1 MTALKIKSALSSFF
15 LLKGIIAAGLE
26 QIKFEWNKTWHYFVG
41 RGGYRFRKVGDK
53 YKNLDRSF
61 LHIYLD
67 YRYSS
72 TYLFKARN

>member
-1 MTALKIKSALSSFF
+1 MTAQKIKSTLSSFF

-41 RGGYRFRKVGDK
+41 RGGIYRFRKVGDK

-67 YRYSS
+67 YR
-72 TYLFKARN
+72 

>member
-41 RGGYRFRKVGDK
+41 EGGIYRFRKVGDK
-53 YKNLDRSF
+53 YKNLDHSF

-67 YRYSS
+67 YR
-72 TYLFKARN
+72 

>member
-1 MTALKIKSALSSFF
+1 MTAQKIKSALSSFF

-41 RGGYRFRKVGDK
+41 RGGIYRFRKVGDK

-67 YRYSS
+67 YR
-72 TYLFKARN
+72 

>member
-1 MTALKIKSALSSFF
+1 MTAQKIKSALSSFF

-41 RGGYRFRKVGDK
+41 RGGIYRFRKVGDK

-72 TYLFKARN
+72 TYLFK

>member
-1 MTALKIKSALSSFF
+1 MTAQKIKSALSSFF

-41 RGGYRFRKVGDK
+41 RGGIYRFRKVGDK

-61 LHIYLD
+61 LHIYLS
-67 YRYSS
+67 R
-72 TYLFKARN
+72 L